1 LISAIVRC
9 TPANGVRS
17 SPLQLARISMMVEEK
32 AKFLVEKKKTQ
43 TNLFKIALL
52 ACAVVRFF
60 HGFSAIVHTRA
71 YHVHLS
77 LSSLFI
83 DVFTCERKRT

>member
-1 LISAIVRC
+1 MV
-9 TPANGVRS
+9 
-17 SPLQLARISMMVEEK
+17 VEEK

-43 TNLFKIALL
+43 TNLLTALL

-83 DVFTCERKRT
+83 DVFTCEKKRTFF